1 MNLKRVNIAS
11 ELMLVELDSLGILLS
26 SIVISVGATALILF
40 LMKLI
45 REKYSRRKYR

>member
-1 MNLKRVNIAS
+1 VPD
-11 ELMLVELDSLGILLS
+11 LDSLGVLLAL
-26 SIVISVGATALILF
+26 IVISVGVTMVILY

>member
-1 MNLKRVNIAS
+1 MGINIAS

-26 SIVISVGATALILF
+26 SIVISVGATTLILF